1 MAGPE
6 IERAR
11 YYLGGTLVVEHARPG
26 PVAPAA
32 VLLLPPLGY
41 EDTSAYRPLRVLADA
56 LAAAGHV
63 VLRLDWPHLGDGPL
77 DEHDAGVIPACL
89 AAVQAAADACRARG
103 FQRVAAVAVRG
114 GALLALAADGIDD
127 RALWALPQG
136 GKRYLREERAFH
148 TLASAAYGVAPAGA
162 VQPPSAA
169 VEAGGFVYGASM
181 VDALNALVTT
191 TLASQPG
198 RPGERVLLLERE
210 GATPPDALVNALVA
224 RGAEV
229 QVTPGVGLA
238 DLLEDP
244 YQAKLNPGVRDA
256 ILRWS
261 ATDRRVQVRPHA
273 GNPDLRGDGWRER
286 PWVAQGG
293 AGQLSGVL
301 CEPAG
306 NAREGAPWALFF
318 NAGGVRR
325 SGPNRLWTR
334 AARALA
340 LDGRCS
346 LRLDV
351 RDVGDSDGAVEP
363 HKDLEAMYGQAS
375 IDDGLVAW
383 DAVHALGAS
392 AVDVVGLCSGAYL
405 GIQVAARRPV
415 GRAILFNGLAF
426 VWNDDAR
433 ASGVTAHVGRSLFD
447 RRRWG
452 RVLSGRIDARVVI
465 RALAKKAR
473 LTAAEKL
480 AQLRGTAPEDE
491 VRALLRLVRAQG
503 ADIRLVASAGD
514 PSIDYIDRH
523 VPLDER
529 PARVVIPGVDHTIR
543 PAWAHERVIALI
555 RGDALAAG

>member
-1 MAGPE
+1 MSGPAVQ
-6 IERAR
+6 RNR

-56 LAAAGHV
+56 IAAAGHV

-77 DEHDAGVIPACL
+77 GEHDAGVVPACL
-89 AAVQAAADACRARG
+89 AAVRAAAEACRARG
-103 FQRVAAVAVRG
+103 FQRVVAVAVRG
-114 GALLALAADGIDD
+114 GALLALAAEGIDD
-127 RALWALPQG
+127 RALWALPQA

-148 TLASAAYGVAPAGA
+148 TLTSAAYSAAPPDA
-162 VQPPSAA
+162 VHPPSGAL
-169 VEAGGFVYGASM
+169 EAGGFVYGAAM
-181 VDALNALVTT
+181 VDALNELVAS
-191 TLASQPG
+191 TLATKPA

-224 RGAEV
+224 RGAAV

-244 YQAKLNPGVRDA
+244 YQAKLSPAVRDA
-256 ILRWS
+256 VLRWL
-261 ATDRRVQVRPHA
+261 ATDERVEVRPQT
-273 GNPDLRGDGWRER
+273 GTTEQRGEGWRER
-286 PWVAQGG
+286 PWVAKGG
-293 AGQLSGVL
+293 AGELSGVL
-301 CEPAG
+301 CEPTGPTRA
-306 NAREGAPWALFF
+306 GAPWTLFF

-340 LDGRCS
+340 ADGRCS

-351 RDVGDSDGAVEP
+351 RDVGDSDGAADP
-363 HKDLEAMYGQAS
+363 HKDLEAMYSQAS

-383 DAVHALGAS
+383 DTVHALGAPS
-392 AVDVVGLCSGAYL
+392 VDVVGLCSGAYL
-405 GIQVAARRPV
+405 GVQVAARRPV
-415 GRAILFNGLAF
+415 RRAVLFNGLAF

-452 RVLSGRIDARVVI
+452 RVVSGRIDARVVI

-473 LTAAEKL
+473 LTVAGKL
-480 AQLRGTAPEDE
+480 ATLRGTAPEDE

-503 ADIRLVASAGD
+503 ADVRLVASAGD

-523 VPLDER
+523 VPADER
-529 PARVVIPGVDHTIR
+529 PSRVILAGVDHTIR

-555 RGDALAAG
+555 CGDAPAAG